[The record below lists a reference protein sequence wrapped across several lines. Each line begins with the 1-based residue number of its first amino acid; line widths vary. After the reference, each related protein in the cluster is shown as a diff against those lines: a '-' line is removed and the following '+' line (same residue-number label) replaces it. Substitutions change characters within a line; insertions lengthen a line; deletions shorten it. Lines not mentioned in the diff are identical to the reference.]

1 MAQILSES
9 ALPIDIQN
17 NHIKPEFFS
26 HISYSNFDP
35 AEPSEG
41 DLSSTMSRSKIP
53 FSLIF
58 IVSLTVG
65 VALFWRGER
74 RRKEIPPATV
84 VRAEDRQ
91 KADLSSPPTT
101 LSKPALPAAVAK
113 PQVIELSKPPQVA
126 ASPIAASAADM
137 SSSSWENPFSPELWE
152 SSGWTFSPQS
162 MQTLGAETASAI
174 FRRPYHKLMFECD
187 VQAAELPGSM
197 WELRLATHNDHA
209 VMSLILRDGRLS
221 IVATENGLTRV
232 VVEKT
237 LAAPLSA
244 TTVRQIRVVATGNR
258 VVVSWDRKRFLT
270 AEQLAA
276 QSGREITWSLR
287 TSGAK
292 YEIPRLRVEGE

>member
-1 MAQILSES
+1 
-9 ALPIDIQN
+9 
-17 NHIKPEFFS
+17 
-26 HISYSNFDP
+26 
-35 AEPSEG
+35 
-41 DLSSTMSRSKIP
+41 MSRSKIP

-58 IVSLTVG
+58 IVSLTAG
-65 VALFWRGER
+65 VVFFSRGVQG
-74 RRKEIPPATV
+74 RKEIPPVTV
-84 VRAEDRQ
+84 LRAEGRQ
-91 KADLSSPPTT
+91 KVDLSSPPTT
-101 LSKPALPAAVAK
+101 ISKPVAPAAVAK
-113 PQVIELSKPPQVA
+113 SQVIELPKPQVA

-152 SSGWTFSPQS
+152 SSGWTFGPQS
-162 MQTLGAETASAI
+162 MQTVGAEAASAV

-276 QSGREITWSLR
+276 QSGREITWSLQ